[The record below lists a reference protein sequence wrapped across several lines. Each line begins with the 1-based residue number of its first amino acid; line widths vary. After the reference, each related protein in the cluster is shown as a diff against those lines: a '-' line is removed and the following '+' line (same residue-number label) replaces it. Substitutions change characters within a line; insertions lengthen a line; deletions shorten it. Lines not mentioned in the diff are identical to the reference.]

1 MKDKTQ
7 NLVVGV
13 VLFSI
18 LFLLKFE
25 VLNDPY
31 LWDDNAIYYQSKVYL
46 QNNFKPDLGPYYITG
61 LGIDSGHT
69 PLPYEL
75 TAFALLTGRPL
86 LVTHLIWLLFSFIG
100 IYYTYKL
107 GSLLFNKKVGITSSL
122 LLMFSPL
129 YFAQTGILNP
139 DILITSLGIV
149 ALYMFLKEN
158 FVGYAFWGSLLV
170 IAKENGFLVLGGI
183 FLYACIKYF
192 KNKKE
197 LTKKLVIVAIP
208 MFVFLAW
215 LVYHWSFSGSFYISQ
230 DRALNRGVE
239 IILRGIARTH
249 QLFFKNYNW
258 IPGLFI
264 FLSFFNI
271 KKIVNGITR
280 KQILFLV
287 SLVVLSLLAI
297 IYIGSII
304 NLFSPLVSTRSA
316 GELVEKSGTYGVY
329 LISAISLLLLALVF
343 RKYFSFALWKD
354 LRMIAFLSVVCLYFL
369 VFITLKYSTPRYL
382 LPLYPFFYI
391 AGAASVSKVLKKCS
405 FIVVVIVLA
414 FFVFSWHGTRENQPG
429 YLLEDNMEYRDAI
442 IVHKQMA
449 QYLEK
454 DYPDAIILT
463 QWPMVNQLRYPE
475 DGFVGKPLTVID
487 VDHYQF
493 SNVGDFKL
501 NMADAYRYRFYE
513 HKDVKENDVR
523 LYDKLYKSPLE
534 RKDFDVF
541 YYSPESQHQ
550 AYYRIIGDFNLTLVK
565 KIEYNGKK
573 AELYV

>member
-7 NLVVGV
+7 NLIVGL

-100 IYYTYKL
+100 GYYTYKL
-107 GSLLFNKKVGITSSL
+107 GSLLFNKKVGIASSL

-139 DILITSLGIV
+139 DILITSLGV
-149 ALYMFLKEN
+149 VVVYMFLKEN
-158 FVGYAFWGSLLV
+158 FLGYAFWASLLV
-170 IAKENGFLVLGGI
+170 VAKENGFLVLGGI
-183 FLYACIKYF
+183 FVYACVKYF
-192 KNKKE
+192 KDKKD
-197 LTKKLVIVAIP
+197 LVKKLFIVSIP
-208 MFVFLAW
+208 MFVFVGW

-230 DRALNRGVE
+230 DRALNKGVE
-239 IILRGIARTH
+239 IVLRGIARTH

-258 IPGLFI
+258 VPGLFI

-271 KKIVNGITR
+271 KQVVKCITK
-280 KQILFLV
+280 KQIGFLI
-287 SLVVLSLLAI
+287 SLVVLSILAMA
-297 IYIGSII
+297 YIESII
-304 NLFSPLVSTRSA
+304 ELFSPLVSTRSV
-316 GELVEKSGTYGVY
+316 GELISKSGTYGVY
-329 LISAISLLLLALVF
+329 LISVLALTIIAFAF
-343 RKYFSFALWKD
+343 RKYFSLSLWKD
-354 LRMIAFLSVVCLYFL
+354 SRMIIFISVVGLYFL

-391 AGAASVSKVLKKCS
+391 AGAASINNALKKYV
-405 FIVVVIVLA
+405 FIVVIVVLA
-414 FFVFSWHGTRENQPG
+414 LFVLSWHGNREGQPG

-442 IVHKQMA
+442 VVHKQMA
-449 QYLEK
+449 EYIEK
-454 DYPDAIILT
+454 DYPNSIVLT

-475 DGFVGKPLTVID
+475 DGFVKKPLTVID

-501 NMADAYRYRFYE
+501 NMQDAYRYRFYE
-513 HKDVKENDVR
+513 RKDVKENDVR

-534 RKDFDVF
+534 RKDFDIF

-550 AYYRIIGDFNLTLVK
+550 AYYRIVDDFNLTLVK
-565 KIEYNGKK
+565 RIEYNGKK